1 MLHVSRSSDLLLPIY
16 PLVERQTFPRRRLA
30 LSWLLIAGLLFLAS
44 LASCTAVLDIKADT
58 PLKPDGRWV
67 LLPFRDHG
75 ETPQA
80 GERAEELASS
90 LMRVCWN
97 IDLQSYP
104 VTKESS
110 ELVDFDERQRYEK
123 ALEWA
128 RGQGYTYGL
137 SGSVQEWRYRSGSEG
152 EAAVGLSLRVVNIK
166 TGRPEWLATGS
177 RSGMG
182 SQTVSGVA
190 ERLMRQM
197 VDQIKMK

>member
-30 LSWLLIAGLLFLAS
+30 LSWLLIAGLLLLAS
-44 LASCTAVLDIKADT
+44 LASCTSVLDIKGDT

-90 LMRVCWN
+90 LMRVRWN

-104 VTKESS
+104 LTKESS

-137 SGSVQEWRYRSGSEG
+137 SGSVQEWRYRSGAEG